1 MKNALADLSN
11 LPEIKKYKESKE
23 FDYDLK
29 EEYEKA
35 MEEFQKIF
43 DEVSKLNEE
52 NGFDEKLKD
61 KLFEF

>member
-1 MKNALADLSN
+1 
-11 LPEIKKYKESKE
+11 
-23 FDYDLK
+23 
-29 EEYEKA
+29 